1 MKNGNKF
8 RPLYILKI
16 LQELSDDDHPLSTN
30 DIVDIL
36 QNDYGVKT
44 HRTTIAPDIELLQ
57 EYGYDIITIKSSQN
71 KYFLGSRTFELP
83 ELKLLI
89 DAVQSSRFITK
100 TKSKVLVEKLSS
112 IASTYQRKELFR
124 PLVVDNKTKPDN
136 ENIYYIVDT
145 IHEAINNKKK
155 ISFLYYD
162 YSPTKEKH
170 IKNDGKPY
178 VISPYELLWNGDYY
192 YLIGYSD
199 EKDKI
204 ITFRVDRIER
214 KPVILKDAINKES
227 TEFDLSVYCNKIFN
241 MFNGDEQVVELEC
254 HNEIMKNI
262 IDQFGNE
269 VEITANGE
277 DTFTVKVSVSVS
289 PTFFGWIVGFGGKI
303 KIVGLEEVKKDYI
316 DLLNVLK

>member
-269 VEITANGE
+269 VEITANSE